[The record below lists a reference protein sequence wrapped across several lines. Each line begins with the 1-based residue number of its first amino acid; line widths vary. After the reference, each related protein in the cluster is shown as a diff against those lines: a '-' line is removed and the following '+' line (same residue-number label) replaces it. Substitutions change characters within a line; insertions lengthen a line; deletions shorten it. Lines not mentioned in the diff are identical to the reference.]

1 VNDNPYGD
9 KTLTNYL
16 NLASFAL
23 PALGTLG
30 SHERNSIT
38 GPGFWQI
45 NLALARLLR
54 IREAQTLELRVEAFN
69 LLNNFN
75 WGNPVTNFNAGT
87 FGRITTAAG
96 DQRIM
101 QFAVKYGF

>member
-16 NLASFAL
+16 SQPSFAL

-30 SHERNSIT
+30 DHKRNSIT
-38 GPGFWQI
+38 GPKFWQV
-45 NLALARLLR
+45 NLALARLLHV
-54 IREAQTLELRVEAFN
+54 REAQTLELRVEAFN
-69 LLNNFN
+69 LFNSFN

-87 FGRITTAAG
+87 FGRITTQSG
-96 DQRIM
+96 DSRVM